1 MYALVTGASAGIGME
16 IARDLAARGYDLILT
31 ARRKE
36 RELVARQR
44 QLEEDLRRVSSFDFS
59 AVEPS
64 GFVGLGSHVVL
75 AFGDGTEKEYSILG
89 EWDSQPELGIISCY
103 TPLAE
108 ALLDLREGDSV
119 QLPTDGEE
127 APACTIKAITA
138 LPPSVLEWAR
148 G

>member
-1 MYALVTGASAGIGME
+1 M
-16 IARDLAARGYDLILT
+16 
-31 ARRKE
+31 
-36 RELVARQR
+36 
-44 QLEEDLRRVSSFDFS
+44 
-59 AVEPS
+59 
-64 GFVGLGSHVVL
+64 L